1 MGLTMIEACAAGVPL
16 ITTNS
21 GGIPEYVN
29 NKESILLENNEE
41 IVIELERAINEIFN
55 DIECWRKKAEAAQNR
70 VQNNFNVAVFYNK
83 FYDALLRT

>member
-1 MGLTMIEACAAGVPL
+1 MLV
-16 ITTNS
+16 NS
-21 GGIPEYVN
+21 KN
-29 NKESILLENNEE
+29 QNILSNLKKTKT
-41 IVIELERAINEIFN
+41 IFIFIIDNEIFN